1 MSCKIAI
8 DCDGVICDFVQGF
21 VDTTNKLWPGRLK
34 DGYEPSVWDFSD
46 TMKKD
51 EVNRVFEQIKRTPN
65 WFLKLEPYSE
75 NVTAL
80 ARFFVERKGEDVWLV
95 TSRFPTYGMTV
106 AKQTAMWLEF
116 CGVSPI
122 HNYLGVIPVANSDEK
137 QLVYAAMGV
146 EYSVDD
152 KAETVEQC
160 EAIPGHKAFLLD
172 RPWNQEAKVE
182 RRIKNLEQFF
192 RQVKED

>member
-8 DCDGVICDFVQGF
+8 DMDGVLANFVQGF
-21 VDTTNKLWPGRLK
+21 VESTNKIWPGRLK
-34 DGYEPSVWDFSD
+34 DGYEPTDFGFSD

-80 ARFFVERKGEDVWLV
+80 ARFLVERKGEDIWLV

-106 AKQTAMWLEF
+106 AKQTDMWLQF
-116 CGVSPI
+116 CGISPI
-122 HNYLGVIPVANSDEK
+122 HNYLGVIPVENSDDK
-137 QLVYAAMGV
+137 QMIYSSVDI

-160 EAIPGHKAFLLD
+160 QAISGHKAFLLD
-172 RPWNQEAKVE
+172 RPWNQEANVE

-192 RQVKED
+192 RQVEED